1 MNQRILTGILFALA
15 VSAFVIPGYWW
26 PIVPLILLI
35 LVVSLSRTELDRAL
49 ASRQLGLPPVLS
61 RIGVLLFLLP
71 LLTLLPQVKDL
82 VAPIQLGQTWLG
94 LFLLMAGQIAWAA
107 VMSLTLLILQGPQV
121 MPRAVAA
128 AVSTTYLAFPFGT
141 AVVILMTLEQGWLWL
156 IVALVTPWL
165 SDVLAYFTGYFLGRH
180 KIVPQISP
188 KKTVEGSLGGLVGGM
203 LALGLA
209 LPLITGFTYASF
221 FTLPVHWLAV
231 IAGGIV
237 LSTASQLGDWLA
249 SGIKRWCDVK
259 DFGAYLPGHGGT
271 LDRFDSVL
279 FTLPFTLL
287 LAIWGQ
293 IAGY

>member
-1 MNQRILTGILFALA
+1 MNQRILTGLLFALVVA
-15 VSAFVIPGYWW
+15 LFVVPGYWW
-26 PIVPLILLI
+26 PVVPLVLLI
-35 LVVSLSRTELDRAL
+35 LVVCLSRNELDRAL
-49 ASRQLGLPPVLS
+49 TGRQLGLPPVLS
-61 RIGVLLFLLP
+61 RIGALLFLLP
-71 LLTLLPQVKDL
+71 LLTLLPRVKDL
-82 VAPIQLGQTWLG
+82 VASIQLGQTWLG
-94 LFLLMAGQIAWAA
+94 LLLLMVGQIAWAA
-107 VMSLTLLILQGPQV
+107 IMALILLIQHGPQA

-128 AVSTTYLAFPFGT
+128 AVATTYLAFPFGT

-203 LALGLA
+203 LALSLA
-209 LPLITGFTYASF
+209 LPLINGFTYASF

-237 LSTASQLGDWLA
+237 LSAASQLGDWLA

-293 IAGY
+293 IAG

>member
-1 MNQRILTGILFALA
+1 MNQRIITGTLFALTVA
-15 VSAFVIPGYWW
+15 AFVIPGYWW
-26 PIVPLILLI
+26 PGVPLLMLV
-35 LVVSLSRTELDRAL
+35 LVVCLARTELDHAL
-49 ASRQLGLPPVLS
+49 AVRQLGLPPVLS
-61 RIGVLLFLLP
+61 RIGALLFLLP
-71 LLTLLPQVKDL
+71 LLVLLPQVQERI
-82 VAPIQLGQTWLG
+82 AQIRLGQTWLG
-94 LFLLMAGQIAWAA
+94 LLLLMTGQIAWTA
-107 VMSLTLLILQGPQV
+107 VMALTLLILQGPPA
-121 MPRAVAA
+121 MPRIVATAVAI
-128 AVSTTYLAFPFGT
+128 TYLAFPCGT

-165 SDVLAYFTGYFLGRH
+165 SDVLAYFTGYFFGRH

-203 LALGLA
+203 AALALT
-209 LPLITGFTYASF
+209 LPLIARSPYAIFYQS
-221 FTLPVHWLAV
+221 PAHWLAIV
-231 IAGGIV
+231 SGGIV

-287 LAIWGQ
+287 LAIWSQ
-293 IAGY
+293 LAGY

>member
-15 VSAFVIPGYWW
+15 VAAFVVPGYWW
-26 PIVPLILLI
+26 PVVPLILLI
-35 LVVSLSRTELDRAL
+35 LVVCLSRNELDRAL
-49 ASRQLGLPPVLS
+49 AGRQLGLPPVLS

-71 LLTLLPQVKDL
+71 LLILLPQVKDL
-82 VAPIQLGQTWLG
+82 VASIQLGQTWLG
-94 LFLLMAGQIAWAA
+94 LLLLMLGQIAWAA
-107 VMSLTLLILQGPQV
+107 VMALILLIQHGPQV

-128 AVSTTYLAFPFGT
+128 SVATTYLAFPFGT

-203 LALGLA
+203 LALSLA
-209 LPLITGFTYASF
+209 LPLINGFTYVSF

-237 LSTASQLGDWLA
+237 LSAASQLGDWLA

-293 IAGY
+293 IAG

>member
-1 MNQRILTGILFALA
+1 MNQRIMTGILFALSVA
-15 VSAFVIPGYWW
+15 AFVVPGYWW
-26 PIVPLILLI
+26 PVVPLILLI
-35 LVVSLSRTELDRAL
+35 LVVCLSRNELDRAL
-49 ASRQLGLPPVLS
+49 TGRLLGLPPVLS

-71 LLTLLPQVKDL
+71 LLTMLPQVKDL

-94 LFLLMAGQIAWAA
+94 LFLLMVGQIAWAA
-107 VMSLTLLILQGPQV
+107 IMALILLIQHGPQV

-128 AVSTTYLAFPFGT
+128 AVATTYLAFPFGT

-203 LALGLA
+203 LALSLA
-209 LPLITGFTYASF
+209 LPLINGFTYASF

-237 LSTASQLGDWLA
+237 LSAASQLGDWLA

-293 IAGY
+293 IAG

>member
-1 MNQRILTGILFALA
+1 MNQRIMTGILFALSVA
-15 VSAFVIPGYWW
+15 AFVVPGYWW
-26 PIVPLILLI
+26 PVVPLILLI
-35 LVVSLSRTELDRAL
+35 LVVCLSRNELDRAL
-49 ASRQLGLPPVLS
+49 TGRQLGLPPVLS

-71 LLTLLPQVKDL
+71 LLTMLPQVKDL

-94 LFLLMAGQIAWAA
+94 LFLLMVGQIAWAA
-107 VMSLTLLILQGPQV
+107 IMVLILLIQHGPQV

-128 AVSTTYLAFPFGT
+128 AVATTYLAFPFGT

-188 KKTVEGSLGGLVGGM
+188 KKTVEGSLGGLVGGI
-203 LALGLA
+203 LALSLA
-209 LPLITGFTYASF
+209 LPLINGYTYASF
-221 FTLPVHWLAV
+221 FDLPAHWLAV

-237 LSTASQLGDWLA
+237 LSVASQLGDWLA

-293 IAGY
+293 IAG